1 MKKTYKTISL
11 ILCLMIICISM
22 TGCIRRDS
30 MENIQIYTTAY
41 PIEYITQRLYG
52 EHSEI
57 SSIYPDGINI
67 EDYKLTKKQ
76 IKDFSDSQLFIF
88 NGLTSD
94 KDLAIELRKYNES
107 LKIID
112 STLSMEYTYS
122 YEELWLDPSNFLM
135 LAQNVKSGFEE
146 YIDNYYLNNN
156 INENYEKLKIEASNL
171 DAKIK
176 EVVSSSNN
184 KIIVTSSDMFKY
196 LEKYD
201 LTVYSLEENENLTN
215 KTINDVKT
223 LINSGSIDYIFV
235 KDNEEINKTIENLIA
250 GTNIKTLKWHTLSNI
265 TEIERS
271 ESKNYFSIMNENIE
285 LLKDELY
292 N

>member
-1 MKKTYKTISL
+1 MKKKCKVFITICCFL
-11 ILCLMIICISM
+11 IIGISM

-67 EDYKLTKKQ
+67 DDYKLTKKQ
-76 IKDFSDSQLFIF
+76 IKDFSDSDLFIF

-94 KDLAIELRKYNES
+94 KELAIEFRKYNEN

-112 STLSMEYTYS
+112 STLSMEYNYG

-135 LAQNVKSGFEE
+135 LAQNIKSGFEE
-146 YIDNYYLNNN
+146 YTDNYYLNNN
-156 INENYEKLKIEASNL
+156 INKNYEKLKIEASNL

-176 EVVSSSNN
+176 QVVSSSNN

-215 KTINDVKT
+215 KTIEDVKN
-223 LINSGSIDYIFV
+223 LINSNQIDYIFL
-235 KDNEEINKTIENLIA
+235 KTNEEANKTIKDLTN
-250 GTNIKTLKWHTLSNI
+250 GTNVKTIELHTLSNI
-265 TEIERS
+265 TEMER
-271 ESKNYFSIMNENIE
+271 KDHDYFSIMNENIE